1 MPLLQSP
8 SGMARKDRA
17 PNPPRRV
24 QSPQQRRSPST
35 ASGLGNRRTLL
46 FAIAGA
52 VILAVVVVGGVLAF
66 SGGGDGEGDARTTL
80 ENAGCTLQIVDAFV
94 NESDHSDVAT
104 PETKVDWNTT
114 PPSNGRHYGATAI
127 FGAYDEPLQQQ
138 LVVHN
143 YEHGAVGIQY
153 GSKVPQETVEQ
164 LREFYDSDPN
174 GLLLAP
180 YPSLDDKIALTAWW
194 DETPG
199 EGEGD
204 KGKGVVAKCTEFDEG
219 AFDAFLDAFGFQGPE
234 AFPRDALQP
243 GGN

>member
-1 MPLLQSP
+1 
-8 SGMARKDRA
+8 MARKDRA

-35 ASGLGNRRTLL
+35 ASGLGERRTLL

-52 VILAVVVVGGVLAF
+52 VILAAVVVGGVLAF
-66 SGGGDGEGDARTTL
+66 SGGDGEGDARMTL
-80 ENAGCTLQIVDAFV
+80 ENAGCTLQIVQSVTNA
-94 NESDHSDVAT
+94 SDHSDVPT
-104 PETKVDWNTT
+104 PEAKVDWNTT
-114 PPSNGRHYGATAI
+114 PPSNGKHYGATAI
-127 FGAYDEPLQQQ
+127 FGRYDEPLQQQ
-138 LVVHN
+138 LLVHN
-143 YEHGAVGIQY
+143 YEHGAVGVQY
-153 GSKVPQETVEQ
+153 GSKVPRETIQQ
-164 LREFYDSDPN
+164 LEDFYEEESN

-180 YPSLDDKIALTAWW
+180 YPSLGDKIALTAWW
-194 DETPG
+194 DETP
-199 EGEGD
+199 GEGD